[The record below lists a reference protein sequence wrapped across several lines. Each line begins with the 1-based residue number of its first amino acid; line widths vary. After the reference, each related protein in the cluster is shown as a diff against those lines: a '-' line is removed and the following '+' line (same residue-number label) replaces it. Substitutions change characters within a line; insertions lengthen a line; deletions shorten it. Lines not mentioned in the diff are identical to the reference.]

1 MEVKNRNPMHK
12 SGFVNIIG
20 NPNVGKSTLMNAL
33 VGERLSIITSKA
45 QTTRHRI
52 LGVVSGDDF
61 QIVYS
66 DTPGILKPAYKLQE
80 SMMKFVTGAVSD
92 ADVILYV
99 TDTVEQSDR
108 SADILERIRTSGI
121 PTLVVINKID
131 LTTPEALE
139 ALVERWHGIL
149 PEAEIIPVS
158 ARERFNIEGLF
169 GKILEVLPEGPAFYP
184 KDTLTDKTLRFFA
197 SEIIREKILR
207 TYDKEIPYC
216 CEIEIES
223 YKEEPTIDRIAAT
236 IYVSRE
242 SQKGIVIGHKGE
254 KLKRVGQL
262 AREDLEK
269 FLDKKVFLQLFVKV
283 SDDWRNNERQ
293 LRRFGYELE

>member
-1 MEVKNRNPMHK
+1 MHK

-33 VGERLSIITSKA
+33 VGEKLSIITSKA

-52 LGVVSGDDF
+52 MGIVSSEDF

-66 DTPGILKPAYKLQE
+66 DTPGILKPSYKLQE
-80 SMMKFVTGAVSD
+80 SMMKFVTGAVAD

-99 TDTVEQSDR
+99 TDTVERGER
-108 SADILERIRTSGI
+108 SAEIIDRISKRGVQAI
-121 PTLVVINKID
+121 VVIKKID
-131 LTTPEALE
+131 HPTPEALE
-139 ALVERWHGIL
+139 ALVDKWQGEL
-149 PEAEIIPVS
+149 PEARIVPAS
-158 ARERFNIEGLF
+158 AKENFNIEGLF
-169 GKILEVLPEGPAFYP
+169 KTILDLLPEGPAFYP

-207 TYDKEIPYC
+207 FYDKEIPYC

-223 YKEEPTIDRIAAT
+223 YKEEPAIDRIAAT
-236 IYVSRE
+236 IYVARD
-242 SQKGIVIGHKGE
+242 SQKGILIGHKGE
-254 KLKRVGQL
+254 KLKRVGQA
-262 AREDLEK
+262 AREDMEQ
-269 FLDKKVFLQLFVKV
+269 FLGKKVFLQLFVKV
-283 SDDWRNNERQ
+283 NDDWRNNERQ

>member
-1 MEVKNRNPMHK
+1 MHR

-52 LGVVSGDDF
+52 MGIVSGDDF

-66 DTPGILKPAYKLQE
+66 DTPGILKPSYKLQE
-80 SMMKFVTGAVSD
+80 SMMKFVTGALTD

-99 TDTVEQSDR
+99 TDTVEQGDR
-108 SADILERIRTSGI
+108 SEEIVAQIARSGI
-121 PTLVVINKID
+121 PTIVVVNKID

-139 ALVERWHGIL
+139 ALVEKWHTAL
-149 PEAEIIPVS
+149 PEARIVPAS
-158 ARERFNIEGLF
+158 AKEKFNVEGLF
-169 GKILEVLPEGPAFYP
+169 RIILELLPEGPAFYP
-184 KDTLTDKTLRFFA
+184 KETLTDKTLRFFA

-207 TYDKEIPYC
+207 FYDKEIPYC
-216 CEIEIES
+216 CEIEIDT

-236 IYVSRE
+236 IYVARD
-242 SQKGIVIGHKGE
+242 SQKGILIGHKGE
-254 KLKRVGQL
+254 KLKRVGQA
-262 AREDLEK
+262 AREDLEQ
-269 FLDKKVFLQLFVKV
+269 FLEKKVFLQLFVKV
-283 SDDWRNNERQ
+283 NDDWRNDPRQ
-293 LRRFGYELE
+293 LRRFGYEQE

>member
-1 MEVKNRNPMHK
+1 MHK

-149 PEAEIIPVS
+149 PEAEIVPVS
-158 ARERFNIEGLF
+158 ARENFNIEGLF
-169 GKILEVLPEGPAFYP
+169 AKILEVLPEGPAFYP

>member
-1 MEVKNRNPMHK
+1 MHK

-52 LGVVSGDDF
+52 MGIVSGEEF

-108 SADILERIRTSGI
+108 SAEIVGQIRQSGI
-121 PTLVVINKID
+121 PTIVVINKID
-131 LTTPEALE
+131 LSDPARLD
-139 ALVERWHGIL
+139 ALVEKWQAEL
-149 PEAEIIPVS
+149 PAARIVPVS
-158 ARERFNIEGLF
+158 AREQFNLEGLF
-169 GKILEVLPEGPAFYP
+169 QTILELLPEGPAYYP

-207 TYDKEIPYC
+207 FYDKEIPYC

-223 YKEEPTIDRIAAT
+223 YREEPTIDRIAAT
-236 IYVSRE
+236 IYVARE
-242 SQKGIVIGHKGE
+242 SQKGILIGHKGE
-254 KLKRVGQL
+254 KLKRVGQA
-262 AREDLEK
+262 AREDMEQ
-269 FLDKKVFLQLFVKV
+269 FLGKKVFLQLFVKV
-283 SDDWRNNERQ
+283 SEDWRNNERQ
-293 LRRFGYELE
+293 LRRFGYEQE

>member
-1 MEVKNRNPMHK
+1 MHK

-52 LGVVSGDDF
+52 MGIVSGEEF

-80 SMMKFVTGAVSD
+80 SMMKFVTGAVTD

-108 SADILERIRTSGI
+108 SAEIIGQIRQSGI
-121 PTLVVINKID
+121 PTIVVINKID
-131 LTTPEALE
+131 LSDPARLD
-139 ALVERWHGIL
+139 ALVEKWQAEL
-149 PEAEIIPVS
+149 PAARIVPVS
-158 ARERFNIEGLF
+158 AREQFNIEGLF
-169 GKILEVLPEGPAFYP
+169 QTILELLPEGPAYYP

-207 TYDKEIPYC
+207 FYDKEIPYC

-236 IYVSRE
+236 VYVARE
-242 SQKGIVIGHKGE
+242 SQKGILIGHKGE
-254 KLKRVGQL
+254 KLKRVGQA
-262 AREDLEK
+262 AREDMEQ
-269 FLDKKVFLQLFVKV
+269 FLGKKVFLQLFVKV
-283 SDDWRNNERQ
+283 SDDWRNNERL
-293 LRRFGYELE
+293 LRRFGYEQE

>member
-1 MEVKNRNPMHK
+1 MHK

-52 LGVVSGDDF
+52 LGVVSGEDF
-61 QIVYS
+61 QIVFS
-66 DTPGILKPAYKLQE
+66 DTPGILKPSYKLQE
-80 SMMKFVTGAVSD
+80 SMMKFVTGAVND

-99 TDTVEQSDR
+99 TDTGEQSDR
-108 SADILERIRTSGI
+108 SNDILEKIRQSDI
-121 PTLVVINKID
+121 PTLAVINKID

-139 ALVERWHGIL
+139 ALVDKWQGEL
-149 PEAEIIPVS
+149 PEARIVPAS
-158 ARERFNIEGLF
+158 AKENFNIEGLF
-169 GKILEVLPEGPAFYP
+169 KTILDLLPEGPAFYP

-207 TYDKEIPYC
+207 FYDKEIPYC

-236 IYVSRE
+236 IYVARD
-242 SQKGIVIGHKGE
+242 SQKGILIGHKGE
-254 KLKRVGQL
+254 KLKRVGQT
-262 AREDLEK
+262 AREDMEQ
-269 FLDKKVFLQLFVKV
+269 FLGKKVFLQLFVKV

-293 LRRFGYELE
+293 LRRFGYEQE

>member
-1 MEVKNRNPMHK
+1 MHK

-33 VGERLSIITSKA
+33 VGERLSSITSKA

-66 DTPGILKPAYKLQE
+66 DTPGILKPSYKLQE

-131 LTTPEALE
+131 LSTPEALD

-149 PEAEIIPVS
+149 PEAEIVPVS
-158 ARERFNIEGLF
+158 ARENFNIEGLF
-169 GKILEVLPEGPAFYP
+169 AKILEVLPEGPAFYP

-223 YKEEPTIDRIAAT
+223 YKEEPAIDRIAAT